1 MDGQAR
7 RNKIIDIVKKS
18 EKPVSGT
25 FLAEKLNV
33 SRQVVVTDIA
43 LIRANGVN
51 IMSTNRGYIINS
63 DGGRCR
69 RIIKSRHTD
78 EQILDE
84 LFTIVD
90 NGGCAENTIINHRY
104 YNRVEAPLNVS
115 SRRDAKVF
123 MEAIE
128 SGKSKT
134 LSSATSG
141 YHYHV
146 ISAEDEATL
155 DVIEDELK
163 AKGYWLPLDDWIS
176 KEMPV

>member
-7 RNKIIDIVKKS
+7 RNKIIEIVKKS
-18 EKPVSGT
+18 DKPVSGT
-25 FLAEKLNV
+25 FLAEQLDV

-51 IMSTNRGYIINS
+51 ILSTNRGYIINS
-63 DGGRCR
+63 DSRCE

-90 NGGCAENTIINHRY
+90 NGGCAESTIINHRY
-104 YNRVEAPLNVS
+104 YNRLEAPLNVS
-115 SRRDAKVF
+115 SRREAKKF

-146 ISAEDEATL
+146 ISADDEATL
-155 DVIEDELK
+155 DIIEEELK

-176 KEMPV
+176 KNK

>member
-7 RNKIIDIVKKS
+7 RNKIIETVKKS
-18 EKPVSGT
+18 NKPVSGT
-25 FLAEKLNV
+25 ALAKELGV
-33 SRQVVVTDIA
+33 SRQVIVTDIA

-51 IMSTNRGYIINS
+51 IISTNRGYIINADS
-63 DGGRCR
+63 KCQ
-69 RIIKSRHTD
+69 RIIKSHHND

-90 NGGCAENTIINHRY
+90 NGGCAENIIINHRY
-104 YNRVEAPLNVS
+104 YNRLEAPLNVS
-115 SRRDAKVF
+115 SRREAKDF

-128 SGKSKT
+128 SGKSKS

-146 ISAEDEATL
+146 ISADDEATL
-155 DVIEDELK
+155 DIIENELK
-163 AKGYWLPLDDWIS
+163 TKGYWLPLDDWILG
-176 KEMPV
+176 

>member
-7 RNKIIDIVKKS
+7 RKKLIEIIRKS

-25 FLAEKLNV
+25 ALAEQLEV

-43 LIRANGVN
+43 LIRANGIQ
-51 IMSTNRGYIINS
+51 IMSTNRGYVINS
-63 DGGRCR
+63 EDKCK

-78 EQILDE
+78 DQILDE

-90 NGGCAENTIINHRY
+90 NGGCAENIIINHRY
-104 YNRVEAPLNVS
+104 YNRLEAPLGVN
-115 SRRDAKVF
+115 SRRAAKEF

-128 SGKSKT
+128 SGKSKS

-141 YHYHV
+141 YHYHI
-146 ISAEDEATL
+146 ISADSEETL
-155 DVIEDELK
+155 DIIEEELK
-163 AKGYWLPLDDWIS
+163 EKGYWLPLDDWILQ
-176 KEMPV
+176 

>member
-7 RNKIIDIVKKS
+7 RKKIIDIVRKS
-18 EKPVSGT
+18 DKPVSGT
-25 FLAEKLNV
+25 FLANELNV
-33 SRQVVVTDIA
+33 SRQVVVTDVA

-51 IMSTNRGYIINS
+51 IISTHRGYIINNS
-63 DGGRCR
+63 DSRCK

-90 NGGCAENTIINHRY
+90 NGGCAENIIINHRY
-104 YNRVEAPLNVS
+104 YNRLEAPLNVS
-115 SRRDAKVF
+115 SRREAKVF
-123 MEAIE
+123 MEAIV
-128 SGKSKT
+128 SGKSKS

-146 ISAEDEATL
+146 ISADDEATL
-155 DVIEDELK
+155 DIIENELK

-176 KEMPV
+176 Q

>member
-7 RNKIIDIVKKS
+7 RNKIIETVKKS
-18 EKPVSGT
+18 NKPVSGT
-25 FLAEKLNV
+25 ALAKDLGV
-33 SRQVVVTDIA
+33 SRQVIVTDIA

-51 IMSTNRGYIINS
+51 IISTNRGYIINS
-63 DGGRCR
+63 NSKCQ
-69 RIIKSRHTD
+69 RIIKSHHND

-90 NGGCAENTIINHRY
+90 NGGCAENIIINHRY
-104 YNRVEAPLNVS
+104 YNRLEAPLNVS
-115 SRRDAKVF
+115 SRREAKDF

-128 SGKSKT
+128 SGKSKS

-146 ISAEDEATL
+146 ISADDEATL
-155 DVIEDELK
+155 DIIENELK
-163 AKGYWLPLDDWIS
+163 TKGYWLPLDDWILG
-176 KEMPV
+176 

>member
-7 RNKIIDIVKKS
+7 RQKIIEIIGKS
-18 EKPVSGT
+18 GKPVSGT
-25 FLAEKLNV
+25 ALANELNV

-43 LIRANGVN
+43 LIRANGVD
-51 IMSTNRGYIINS
+51 ITSTNRGYVIS
-63 DGGRCR
+63 ETKKCK

-78 EQILDE
+78 EEILDE

-90 NGGCAENTIINHRY
+90 NGGVAENIIINHRY
-104 YNRVEAPLNVS
+104 YNRLEAPLNVS
-115 SRRDAKVF
+115 SRREAKEF

-128 SGKSKT
+128 SGKSKS

-146 ISAEDEATL
+146 ISADDESTL
-155 DVIEDELK
+155 DIIEEELK
-163 AKGYWLPLDDWIS
+163 AKGFWLPLDDWILQ
-176 KEMPV
+176 

>member
-7 RNKIIDIVKKS
+7 RKKIIDIVRKS
-18 EKPVSGT
+18 DKPVSGT
-25 FLAEKLNV
+25 FLANELNV
-33 SRQVVVTDIA
+33 SRQVVVTDVA

-51 IMSTNRGYIINS
+51 IISTNRGYIINNS
-63 DGGRCR
+63 DRRCK

-90 NGGCAENTIINHRY
+90 NGGCAENIIINHRY
-104 YNRVEAPLNVS
+104 YNRLEAPLNVS
-115 SRRDAKVF
+115 SRREAKVF
-123 MEAIE
+123 MEAIV
-128 SGKSKT
+128 SGKSKS

-146 ISAEDEATL
+146 ISADDEATL
-155 DVIEDELK
+155 DIIENELK

-176 KEMPV
+176 Q